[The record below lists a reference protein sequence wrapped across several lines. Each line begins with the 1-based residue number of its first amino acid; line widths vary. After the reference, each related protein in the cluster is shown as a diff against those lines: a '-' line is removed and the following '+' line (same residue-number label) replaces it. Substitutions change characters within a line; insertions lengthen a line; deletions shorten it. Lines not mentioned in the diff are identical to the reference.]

1 MDVIEVTRYVIGLT
15 WIYHGLFPKLLRIA
29 PLEWAMTASLG
40 FSEEVT
46 YLLSKAAGVG
56 EILFGVIFIG
66 FYKFKAVQLLNLIAL
81 FSLLLFAA
89 VMTPMILVE
98 AFNPVTTNIPL
109 MVLGYYLY
117 RQNPGSSKQERDH

>member
-1 MDVIEVTRYVIGLT
+1 MDVIEVTRYVIGFT

-117 RQNPGSSKQERDH
+117 RQNSGPSEQDH